1 MWFFGQNFYFTSS
14 YFTGLPC
21 CFIRVANLAI
31 GSVQSMAV
39 VINVMCIFKDVG
51 GDELTA
57 VQGVNTLAVGPVYS
71 ALSAFRRIM

>member
-1 MWFFGQNFYFTSS
+1 M
-14 YFTGLPC
+14 
-21 CFIRVANLAI
+21 ANLAI

-71 ALSAFRRIM
+71 ALSAFRRFM